1 MSLATRLREPVAG
14 KLHTLSD
21 KNARAAADSQLNNQG
36 RAADSQLNNQG
47 RVPGWQGKCVPV
59 AGVIGDGRGRIGAG
73 AGAGAP
79 APQ

>member
-21 KNARAAADSQLNNQG
+21 KSARA
-36 RAADSQLNNQG
+36 AADSQLNNQG

-73 AGAGAP
+73 GQGAGGTCSAMTV
-79 APQ
+79 